1 MLNFLREKLIA
12 TKTPDGQKIYRTLP
26 GVMAGLAGEQ
36 VASFPAL
43 RPHQRHVW
51 HAFLVQVAALALL
64 KAGKDELPDA
74 EEGWLDLICNLTPQ
88 WPGDEPWSL
97 ITDASQPAILQSPVP
112 GGDLSGFKPIETPD
126 ALDMLVTSKNHD
138 LKSGRMKNAAPEDW
152 FFALLSLQTQEG
164 IMGAGKYGISRMNGG
179 YGSRSSLGLELQ
191 GSFGFRFRR
200 DVTILLPAAPSYTK
214 QDGIALLWLE
224 PWNGVTPIAFADLS
238 PLYVEICRRVRLTIA
253 SGRIAGMDA
262 GSAAPRISGA
272 SELRGN
278 TGDPWTP
285 VSTDGKALT
294 VSSEGFS
301 YRKLSELLNP
311 EKFQLP
317 PGAKISGN
325 DPAGGMVLVAQSI
338 CRGQGKTEGYHE
350 RRIPIPQRSLA
361 SIAAS
366 EDALAKLA
374 EKRVNALGD
383 LRFAFRLALFVLS
396 QGAPDKIVADK
407 ETTKRFVE
415 PWLQR
420 LERELDRSFFE
431 DLWEEAG
438 ADEAA
443 REAIYINWLK
453 KLRTLSRGLIAE
465 AAQALPQPS
474 TRRYRAQAQA
484 YIAFRGRL
492 GKSPPFNLLPEYQRL
507 QPVNDLDG
515 NRTNE

>member
-1 MLNFLREKLIA
+1 
-12 TKTPDGQKIYRTLP
+12 
-26 GVMAGLAGEQ
+26 
-36 VASFPAL
+36 
-43 RPHQRHVW
+43 
-51 HAFLVQVAALALL
+51 
-64 KAGKDELPDA
+64 
-74 EEGWLDLICNLTPQ
+74 
-88 WPGDEPWSL
+88 
-97 ITDASQPAILQSPVP
+97 
-112 GGDLSGFKPIETPD
+112 
-126 ALDMLVTSKNHD
+126 
-138 LKSGRMKNAAPEDW
+138 
-152 FFALLSLQTQEG
+152 
-164 IMGAGKYGISRMNGG
+164 
-179 YGSRSSLGLELQ
+179 
-191 GSFGFRFRR
+191 
-200 DVTILLPAAPSYTK
+200 
-214 QDGIALLWLE
+214 
-224 PWNGVTPIAFADLS
+224 
-238 PLYVEICRRVRLTIA
+238 
-253 SGRIAGMDA
+253 MDA

-325 DPAGGMVLVAQSI
+325 DPARGMVLVAQSI